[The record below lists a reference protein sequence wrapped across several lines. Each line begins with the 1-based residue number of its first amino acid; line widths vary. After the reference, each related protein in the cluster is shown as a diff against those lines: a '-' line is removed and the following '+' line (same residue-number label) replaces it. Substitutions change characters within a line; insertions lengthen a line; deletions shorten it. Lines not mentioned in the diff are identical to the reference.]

1 MSWKNLDFLPWRGTL
16 RLQTAKYLACCTTF
30 LMAACM
36 TLAYLSQRQFL
47 FSEARKTLDTFAT
60 EFHYEYLC
68 QKEEPPG
75 GQPCPLEK
83 LPAICRQTLR
93 ECDPPL
99 LPQVAYWVPST
110 GKYHLALLQNG
121 FPVNAVFNTATGT
134 LQDLTPCDPMEALP
148 YLDREF
154 NEESYGMGAN
164 QLFLLLM
171 DADGDIGARSDF
183 DAVYQ
188 EGFQKLFRDSVSLKR
203 INRMDWNGQR
213 ILFTV
218 RKLYD
223 GNYLLIGKNVQE
235 HLENLRQLLLF
246 FVLLFL
252 GSLPLL
258 ALVAA
263 FFARRISAGLD
274 RVGAAAEQIARGDY
288 SLRLETRGE
297 PKEMQAL
304 IRSFNY
310 MTDNTQKFMQE
321 IQNVT
326 DDIAHDLRTPLTR
339 MRTRAELELMKTRG
353 GDFPALVAE
362 ECDELIATFQ
372 TMLDITR
379 LEKRLDHSPATP
391 TDLNALLKRM
401 AEAFAT
407 LAEDRK
413 ITMELQLPDH
423 PVIFECQPKQWERM
437 AANLLDNALKY
448 TPAGGQVSL
457 RLEECP
463 GMIRFS
469 VEDNGVGIAPADQGK
484 VFQRFYRADASRS
497 QPGNGLGLSMVKAVA
512 ESLGGTIQ
520 LFSQLG
526 KGTTFL
532 VLFPHSTSGNAAT
545 NDEEIPRKRGSKL
558 FRGPQKESN

>member
-1 MSWKNLDFLPWRGTL
+1 MSWKSLDFLLPWRGTL
-16 RLQTAKYLACCTTF
+16 KLQTAKYLVCCTAL
-30 LMAACM
+30 LMAASM
-36 TLAYLSQRQFL
+36 ALAFLSQRQFL
-47 FSEARKTLDTFAT
+47 FSEVRENLNTFAT

-68 QKEEPPG
+68 QKEEPSG
-75 GQPCPLEK
+75 GAPCPIEK
-83 LPAICRQTLR
+83 LPAACRQALR
-93 ECDPPL
+93 ECDPPM

-121 FPVNAVFNTATGT
+121 SPVNAVFDTNTNS
-134 LQDLTPCDPMEALP
+134 LQNLTPCDPMEALP

-154 NEESYGMGAN
+154 NEESYGMGVN
-164 QLFLLLM
+164 QLFLLLV

-188 EGFQKLFRDSVSLKR
+188 EGFQKLFRKGPPPQR
-203 INRMDWNGQR
+203 IDRLDWNGQR
-213 ILFTV
+213 IVYTV
-218 RKLYD
+218 RKIYD
-223 GNYLLIGKNVQE
+223 GNYLIVGKNVQE
-235 HLENLRQLLLF
+235 HLENLRQLLFF

-252 GSLPLL
+252 GSLPF
-258 ALVAA
+258 LVIAAA

-274 RVGAAAEQIARGDY
+274 RVGAAAEEIAKGDY

-297 PKEMQAL
+297 PEEMQAL

-339 MRTRAELELMKTRG
+339 MRARAELELMKTRG

-362 ECDELIATFQ
+362 ECDELIGTFQ

-401 AEAFAT
+401 TEAFAT

-413 ITMELQLPDH
+413 IALELQLPNH
-423 PVIFECQPKQWERM
+423 PVVFECQPKQWERM

-448 TPAGGQVSL
+448 TPAGGRVVL
-457 RLEECP
+457 TLEECS

-469 VEDNGVGIAPADQGK
+469 VKDNGVGIAPADQEK

-520 LFSQLG
+520 LFSQPG

-532 VLFPHSTSGNAAT
+532 VILPQTP
-545 NDEEIPRKRGSKL
+545 PR
-558 FRGPQKESN
+558 Q

>member
-1 MSWKNLDFLPWRGTL
+1 MSWKSLDFLPWKGTL
-16 RLQTAKYLACCTTF
+16 KLQTAKYLACCTTL
-30 LMAACM
+30 LMAASM

-47 FSEARKTLDTFAT
+47 FSEVRQTLDTFAT

-83 LPAICRQTLR
+83 LPAACRQALR

-99 LPQVAYWVPST
+99 LPQVAYWVQST
-110 GKYHLALLQNG
+110 GKYHLALLRNG
-121 FPVNAVFNTATGT
+121 FPVNAVFDTATGS

-188 EGFQKLFRDSVSLKR
+188 EGFQRLFRNGASFKR
-203 INRMDWNGQR
+203 VDRMDWNGQR
-213 ILFTV
+213 IVFTV

-235 HLENLRQLLLF
+235 HLENLRQLLFF

-252 GSLPLL
+252 GSLPFL

-263 FFARRISAGLD
+263 FFARRISTGLD
-274 RVGAAAEQIARGDY
+274 RVGAAAGQIAKGDY

-297 PKEMQAL
+297 PREMQAL

-321 IQNVT
+321 LQNVT

-391 TDLNALLKRM
+391 TDLNALLTRM

-413 ITMELQLPDH
+413 IALELQLPDT

-448 TPAGGQVSL
+448 TPAGGQVTL
-457 RLEECP
+457 RLEECS
-463 GMIRFS
+463 GTVRFS
-469 VEDNGVGIAPADQGK
+469 VKDNGAGIAPADQGK

-512 ESLGGTIQ
+512 ESLGGTIR
-520 LFSQLG
+520 LFSQPG

-532 VLFPHSTSGNAAT
+532 VLLPHPTPGNT
-545 NDEEIPRKRGSKL
+545 TPRGQEISKGKGNKL
-558 FRGPQKESN
+558 FCNPQKESD